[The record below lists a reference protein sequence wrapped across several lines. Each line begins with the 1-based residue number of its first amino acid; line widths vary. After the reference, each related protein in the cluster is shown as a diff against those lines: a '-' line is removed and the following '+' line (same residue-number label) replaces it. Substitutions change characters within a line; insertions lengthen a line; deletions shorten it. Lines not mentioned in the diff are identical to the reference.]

1 MKANRRII
9 SVLSLTMAASLL
21 FTGCS
26 DMASDDGAA
35 STNNVSYQYDMTAEC
50 YDTNDVN
57 EPEFNTE
64 EYSAIKEN
72 SFKSAVADPLSTFSI
87 DVDTASYANVRRMIQ
102 SGKTVPADAVRVEE
116 MLNYFHYDYPS
127 PKEDEPFS
135 VNTQLTDCPWN
146 KDTKLMRVGLH
157 AEDIDFSDR
166 APMNLVFLIDVSGSM
181 YSADKL
187 PLVQKSFSILT
198 NELDEKDRISIVT
211 YAGSDKVVIDGAS
224 GDCREEILEAIDRLQ
239 AGGSTA
245 GAAGITTAYEIAEK
259 NFIEGGNNRIILATD
274 GDLNVGVSSEGE
286 LKKLVEKK
294 RKNDVSLSVL
304 GFGTGN
310 IKDNKMETLADNGN
324 GSYSYID
331 SINEAKKVLVD
342 EMGGTLVTVAKDV
355 KIQVEFNPAYV
366 KGYRLIGYE
375 NRALSSEDFADDS
388 KDAGEIGA
396 GHTVTALYEVAL
408 SDSEMDFASSDLK
421 YTDASAGT
429 ENGEFLTVSI
439 RYKEPD
445 GNESKLLTYPVTA
458 EDYSQ
463 NMNDDFRFAAAVAEF
478 GMLLRDSQYKG
489 TSSKDSV
496 LELLSQNDF
505 ADDEYKTEF
514 KDLVENAIIS

>member
-294 RKNDVSLSVL
+294 RKNGVSLSVL

-514 KDLVENAIIS
+514 MDLVENAIIS

>member
-26 DMASDDGAA
+26 DMASYDGAA

-294 RKNDVSLSVL
+294 RKNGVSLSVL

-324 GSYSYID
+324 GNYSYID

>member
-26 DMASDDGAA
+26 DMASYDGAA

-294 RKNDVSLSVL
+294 RKNGVSLSVL

-514 KDLVENAIIS
+514 MDLVENAIIS